1 MLNCQQCSAPNKL
14 NSKFCCQCGWPIS
27 EAENRAFAKDLD
39 TQVADAQR
47 LFGENKL
54 KEAMFQAEA
63 VLLGDPDNIA
73 ALALKGDCLERE
85 GDIAGALECYE
96 HVVTLKP
103 DSPLDRIRVAHLRRL
118 DAAQPLT
125 VEDRPER
132 RNTVLAAVATFVMLA
147 ATGSALVLAN
157 RNDKVA
163 AEPKKTDPEVVSRP
177 FLTPAPVPTQA
188 DKGASNK
195 ADAGTGTV
203 GAPGRDDPSD
213 DSDQGHLQSPNL
225 DRTRNGLNQ
234 SRSIDPVGDQIAKA
248 AQDSGFQPV
257 TPDVTVVNENPGK
270 TEGDPDPAPV
280 SSDPVRTETHAKT
293 RPPVIDIRPSEGNG
307 NTGPT
312 NGSKPRESE
321 GNEGKT
327 LIQVAREYF
336 LAGEYDKAAKAYER
350 AIKLGASPASANH
363 RLAQCY
369 VNLNRRSDALSAYK
383 RALSAY
389 QSMLDQGVGDR
400 RLVESYMAE
409 CRQFIKMLQ

>member
-27 EAENRAFAKDLD
+27 EAENRAYSQDLD
-39 TQVADAQR
+39 AKVAEAQR

-54 KEAMFQAEA
+54 RDAMMVAES
-63 VLLGDPDNIA
+63 VLTGDPDNIS

-118 DAAQPLT
+118 DSAQPLT
-125 VEDRPER
+125 MEDKPDR
-132 RNTVLAAVATFVMLA
+132 RNTVFAAVATVVMLA

-157 RNDKVA
+157 QNVKVA
-163 AEPKKTDPEVVSRP
+163 SEPKKKEAEVVSRP
-177 FLTPAPVPTQA
+177 FLTPAPVPTQS
-188 DKGASNK
+188 DKDTAAKS
-195 ADAGTGTV
+195 ATRSSETGTSKAEQPES
-203 GAPGRDDPSD
+203 GDETERPSTGIDRGRTSNHPAR
-213 DSDQGHLQSPNL
+213 G
-225 DRTRNGLNQ
+225 
-234 SRSIDPVGDQIAKA
+234 IDPVGDQLARA
-248 AQDSGFQPV
+248 ANDSGFQPV
-257 TPDVTVVNENPGK
+257 SPEVTVVQDNTPK
-270 TEGDPDPAPV
+270 TDGDPAPV
-280 SSDPVRTETHAKT
+280 AEDSGPKPSETHAT
-293 RPPVIDIRPSEGNG
+293 ARPPVIDIRPSAGSS
-307 NTGPT
+307 NTNT
-312 NGSKPRESE
+312 VNGSKPHENN

-336 LAGEYDKAAKAYER
+336 LAGEYDKAAKSYER
-350 AIKLGASPASANH
+350 ALKLGASPASANH

-369 VNLNRRSDALSAYK
+369 VNLNRRSEALSAYK
-383 RALSAY
+383 RALAAY
-389 QSMLDQGVGDR
+389 QSMLDQGVGDK